1 MALGF
6 KPCPRQY
13 EDFAMAAGEPLV
25 KTEHIGKVAL
35 LTIDNPPVNAT
46 SHALRSAL
54 KAALEA
60 AIADPAATAIVLIG
74 AGRGFIAGADIT
86 EFERKR
92 EEPLNPA
99 NIAVMEK
106 SPKPIIA
113 AIHGHALGGGL
124 ELAMGCHYRVTTPDA
139 KLGQPEVKIGITPGA
154 GGTQRLPRL
163 LGLKLALDM
172 IVAGDPIDA
181 KAALEHGLINEII
194 TGDLRAGALAFAE
207 GVSDQRPLPRVRDL
221 PPPVL
226 PEPNFFAAARA
237 DTAKRKPGLDA
248 PLACIDAVEAS
259 LLPIDEGLRREQEIF
274 GGTVFSDQARALRY
288 VFFAEREAAKVAGL
302 DADTPVKP
310 INSVGVIGGG
320 TMGSA
325 IAICCI
331 DAGLP
336 VTLVEA
342 DKLALDRTLAT
353 IRTYYDGMVKRGRL
367 KPDETEKRL
376 ARLHGSMLLGDLRTV
391 DLIIEAVTEDLTL
404 KHKIFGELGLI
415 AKPDAL
421 LASNTSY
428 LDLDLLAEA
437 SKRPECVLGLHF
449 FAPATIMRVME
460 VVRAAQS
467 ASSVIA
473 TGMGFGRKIRKLP
486 VAVTACDGF
495 VGNRLLTQRGREVE
509 RLLAEGVAIE
519 AIDRAMT
526 AFGFPVGPCAA
537 GDIAGLDISYRARK
551 QRGRSW
557 PLADAIVD
565 AGRLGQ
571 KTGAGYY
578 RYENGNRTP
587 LPDPDAQRIIDTAR
601 GSNTRASLA
610 PDEIV
615 ARILSAMINEG
626 ARILDEGIAARAS
639 DIDVIWVYGYGF
651 PAYRGGP
658 MFYADLIGL
667 AKIAERLS
675 TAAARTGDDNL
686 KPAPLLAKLAAEG
699 KSFRDY
705 RKA

>member
-1 MALGF
+1 
-6 KPCPRQY
+6 
-13 EDFAMAAGEPLV
+13 MAAGEPLV
-25 KTEHIGKVAL
+25 KTEQIGKVAL

-60 AIADPAATAIVLIG
+60 AIADPATTAIVLIG

-99 NIAVMEK
+99 NIAVMEQ

-124 ELAMGCHYRVTTPDA
+124 ELAMGCHYRVATPDA

-163 LGLKLALDM
+163 VGLKLALDM
-172 IVAGDPIDA
+172 IVGGDPIDA
-181 KAALEHGLINEII
+181 KTALDHGLIDEIVK
-194 TGDLRAGALAFAE
+194 GELRAGALAFAE
-207 GVSDQRPLPRVRDL
+207 RMSAKRPLPRVRDL
-221 PPPVL
+221 PPPTL
-226 PEPNFFAAARA
+226 PDANFFATARA
-237 DTAKRKPGLDA
+237 ETVKRKAGLAA
-248 PLACIDAVEAS
+248 PQACIDALEAA
-259 LLPIDEGLRREQEIF
+259 LLSIDDGLRREQEIF

-288 VFFAEREAAKVAGL
+288 LFFAEREAAKVPGL
-302 DADTPVKP
+302 AADTPVKN
-310 INSVGVIGGG
+310 IASVGVIGGG

-325 IAICCI
+325 IAICCT

-342 DKLALDRTLAT
+342 DKLTLDRSIAT
-353 IRTYYDGMVKRGRL
+353 IRTHYDGAVKRGRL
-367 KPDETEKRL
+367 KPDEMEKRL
-376 ARLHGSMLLGDLRTV
+376 ARLRGAMLLSDLRAA
-391 DLIIEAVTEDLTL
+391 DLVIEAVTEDLTL
-404 KHKIFGELGLI
+404 KHKIFGELGVI

-437 SKRPECVLGLHF
+437 SQRPESVLGLHF
-449 FAPATIMRVME
+449 FAPATVMRVME
-460 VVRAAQS
+460 VVRAANS
-467 ASSVIA
+467 APSAIA
-473 TGMGFGRKIRKLP
+473 SGMTFGRKIRKLP
-486 VAVTACDGF
+486 VAVAACDGF

-526 AFGFPVGPCAA
+526 EFGFPVGPCAA

-578 RYENGNRTP
+578 RYENGSRTP
-587 LPDPDAQRIIDTAR
+587 LPDPEAQHIVDTAR
-601 GSNTRASLA
+601 GNNKRTNLPS
-610 PDEIV
+610 DEI
-615 ARILSAMINEG
+615 ALRILSAMINEG

-651 PAYRGGP
+651 PAHRGGP
-658 MFYADLIGL
+658 MFYADLAGL
-667 AKIAERLS
+667 PQLCERLS
-675 TAAARTGDDNL
+675 AAAKRFGDDGL
-686 KPAPLLAKLAAEG
+686 KPAPLLAKLAADG
-699 KSFRDY
+699 KTFRDW
-705 RKA
+705 KQA